1 MGARTLFQRP
11 MATLLSSDQRQQLAQ
26 QRPLW
31 TLSADRMTRQLVFR
45 DFVEAFGFMAQ
56 VALLAES
63 KNHHPNWSNVYN
75 RVSIDL
81 TTHDL
86 GGLSSLD
93 VELAAAI
100 DALLPA

>member
-1 MGARTLFQRP
+1 MSVERLNAAQKT
-11 MATLLSSDQRQQLAQ
+11 ALASGLPHW
-26 QRPLW
+26 RVDGERLH
-31 TLSADRMTRQLVFR
+31 R
-45 DFVEAFGFMAQ
+45 DLQFNNFVEAFGFMTQ

-93 VELAAAI
+93 VELATAI